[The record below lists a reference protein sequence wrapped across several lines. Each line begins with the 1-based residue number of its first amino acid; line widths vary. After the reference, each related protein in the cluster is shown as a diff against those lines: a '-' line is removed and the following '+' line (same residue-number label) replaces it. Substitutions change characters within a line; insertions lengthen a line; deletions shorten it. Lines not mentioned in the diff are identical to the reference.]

1 MRASITKF
9 FEEFLMPQEAVSE
22 TDDNHDIRFA
32 TATLLMEVS
41 RADEGHKEVEKN
53 AIIKILRQLF
63 DFSDAEVSQLIELAE
78 DASDEAHDL
87 FSFTRLINKHYA
99 YSAKRQL
106 VKNLWEVAFS
116 DGRVDAFEEH
126 IIRRISGLV
135 HLANEDFIRA
145 KILARESSANRGPV
159 GGQLRDPIPG

>member
-1 MRASITKF
+1 MRTNVSRF
-9 FEEFLMPQEAVSE
+9 FEEFLLPGEEVSE

-41 RADEGHKEVEKN
+41 RADEGHQEVEKD
-53 AIIKILRQLF
+53 AILKILKQLF
-63 DFSDAEVSQLIELAE
+63 DFSEAEVSQLIELAE

-87 FSFTRLINKHYA
+87 YSFTRLINKHYD
-99 YSAKRQL
+99 YPAKKQL
-106 VKNLWEVAFS
+106 VKNLWEVAFA

-135 HLANEDFIRA
+135 HLANEDFIQA
-145 KILARESSANRGPV
+145 KILAR
-159 GGQLRDPIPG
+159 DD

>member
-1 MRASITKF
+1 MPH
-9 FEEFLMPQEAVSE
+9 EEVSE
-22 TDDNHDIRFA
+22 ADDNHDIRFA

-41 RADEGHKEVEKN
+41 RADQGHQQVEKD
-53 AIIKILRQLF
+53 AILKILRQLF
-63 DFSDAEVSQLIELAE
+63 HFTDTEVSQLIDLAE

-87 FSFTRLINKHYA
+87 YSFTRLINKHYD
-99 YSAKRQL
+99 YIAKRQL

-135 HLANEDFIRA
+135 HLAHEDFIRA
-145 KILARESSANRGPV
+145 KILARESS
-159 GGQLRDPIPG
+159 D